1 MKNTIKISACILL
14 LGFYSCNCK
23 NTTTS
28 TTASDSTTTAANAMS
43 AERAMDSSIA
53 GTNDSINMSMTES
66 ANANTNAESEADKSA
81 NSKSGKMSKS
91 ATASRMPEEPTSG
104 NKLTITST
112 AFANNG
118 VIPVKYTCDGE
129 GFTPPLNFGTVPPGT
144 KSYALIV
151 HDYNAYPN
159 HGFTYW
165 IIWNLDSV
173 GFIPENFRSSHESMN
188 AAKQY
193 GYTPICSKSG
203 DHKYHFIVYALDT
216 RMILGKNTTK
226 AMIENTMKNHILGK
240 GELIGV
246 YNRKLE

>member
-1 MKNTIKISACILL
+1 MKNTIKISACVVLL
-14 LGFYSCNCK
+14 AICSCNGNKTEC
-23 NTTTS
+23 TTKT
-28 TTASDSTTTAANAMS
+28 DSTATTVNTMS
-43 AERAMDSSIA
+43 AERAMDSTIA
-53 GTNDSINMSMTES
+53 GTNDSINMSMTAA
-66 ANANTNAESEADKSA
+66 ANDNTNAESEADKAAGRRST
-81 NSKSGKMSKS
+81 KMSKS
-91 ATASRMPEEPTSG
+91 AAAPKMPEEPASA

-112 AFANNG
+112 AFANNS

-129 GFTPPLNFGTVPPGT
+129 GVTPPLNFGAVPPGT

-151 HDYNAYPN
+151 HDYNAYPT

-216 RMILGKNTTK
+216 RMILGRNTTK
-226 AMIENTMKNHILGK
+226 GMIESVMKNHILGK
-240 GELIGV
+240 GELVGV
-246 YNRKLE
+246 YNRRLE

>member
-1 MKNTIKISACILL
+1 MKTTIKISACLL
-14 LGFYSCNCK
+14 LLAFYSCNGNK
-23 NTTTS
+23 TTS
-28 TTASDSTTTAANAMS
+28 TTTTNDSISTSVSADRALDST
-43 AERAMDSSIA
+43 IA
-53 GTNDSINMSMTES
+53 GTNDSINMSMTEA
-66 ANANTNAESEADKSA
+66 ANSNTNSESEAEKKSKKTTKTA
-81 NSKSGKMSKS
+81 N
-91 ATASRMPEEPTSG
+91 TSRVAKMPEEPTSPT
-104 NKLTITST
+104 KLNITST

-129 GFTPPLNFGTVPPGT
+129 GVTPPLNFGTVPPGT

-151 HDYNAYPN
+151 HDYNAYAD

-226 AMIENTMKNHILGK
+226 AMIESTMRNHILDK
-240 GELIGV
+240 GELVGV
-246 YNRKLE
+246 YNKHLE